1 MKEMSEN
8 NAGKL
13 SLEELEALIKKYF
26 ECETTE
32 EEEARLLMELQ
43 ACSYRSALIDEC
55 LVSMGYFSVGKAAE
69 QKSKKRGK
77 MVAIQRVVAIAA
89 MTVLALTLG
98 FLLLDKQDVNES
110 DYCIAYVNGELVSD
124 KNMVIELVE
133 KDLSCIGQ
141 AVSEDR
147 NSILEQLSGIQG
159 VLSE

>member
-1 MKEMSEN
+1 MSGN
-8 NAGKL
+8 NTGKL
-13 SLEELEALIKKYF
+13 SLEELEVLIKKYF

-43 ACSYRSALIDEC
+43 ACRYRSALIDEC
-55 LVSMGYFSVGKAAE
+55 LVSMGYFSVGKAVE
-69 QKSKKRGK
+69 QKSKKHGK
-77 MVAIQRVVAIAA
+77 MIAIQRVVAVAA
-89 MTVLALTLG
+89 LAVFVFTLG
-98 FLLLDKQDVNES
+98 FLLLDKQDVNED